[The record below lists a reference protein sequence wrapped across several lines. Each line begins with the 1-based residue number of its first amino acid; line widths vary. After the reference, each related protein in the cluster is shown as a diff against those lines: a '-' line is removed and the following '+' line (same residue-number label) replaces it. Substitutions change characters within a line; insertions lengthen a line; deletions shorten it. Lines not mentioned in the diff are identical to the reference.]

1 MLASQQN
8 THRDLQ
14 LPHYFAAPAAL
25 QEQQQ
30 YYTGRNPDQNLQRR
44 AIHDLV
50 SFL

>member
-1 MLASQQN
+1 MLASQSK
-8 THRDLQ
+8 HKESYK
-14 LPHYFAAPAAL
+14 LPNYFAAPAAL

-30 YYTGRNPDQNLQRR
+30 YHTSRNPDQNLYSR

>member
-8 THRDLQ
+8 NTRDLQ
-14 LPHYFAAPAAL
+14 LPQHFAAPAAL

-30 YYTGRNPDQNLQRR
+30 YYTSRNPDQNLHHR
-44 AIHDLV
+44 AIHDLI